1 MLNLISRPFF
11 KTAMS
16 LLSSTVLGVLM
27 IVMLWGGIAAKY
39 IDNRAADDL
48 SARRDLRNFTLLFE
62 ENVLRSIGEMD
73 KALLYLRRMIETTK
87 GPLDFPAF
95 VGTSDVLSDLIV
107 QVAIIDDRGIMRA
120 SNVGPQPAPAT
131 DLSDREHFRF
141 HVGRT
146 TDELFISKPLIGR
159 ASGKWSVQL
168 TRRFLKAD
176 KTFGG
181 VVVASFNPE
190 HFAKFYGRI
199 DLGFAAAF
207 AVVGTDGIVR
217 ATGGSSASNVA
228 LGDNL
233 SGSALMAR
241 LATERS
247 AVFVDAGLTADDSQL
262 VAARKVGGH
271 PLLVSVRVMEK
282 LIYEE
287 SWANLKLMICAGFV
301 LSLMIGAATWL
312 ARKAELEVQRNARA
326 LQLTLEHMGQGIMMV
341 MPDLSIPVMN
351 QKCVELLDLP
361 SSFAANP
368 PRFDALINFQ
378 EQRGE
383 FADANLPEHISP
395 LEFYGPTNVSGQ
407 FDLYERLRPSGMVL
421 EVRSAK
427 LADGGFVRTFLDI
440 TRRRQAQTQVT
451 RLASE
456 DVLTG
461 LANRRVF
468 SEALDMHAALLAEPA
483 NEQVSSFAILC
494 LDLDRF
500 KVVNDTQGHAIGD
513 KLLQAVARRMQQSL
527 RSTDLVARL
536 GGDEF
541 AVLLTHANREP
552 TADIVAERLVETLSR
567 PYDIDGHQI
576 LIGASIGIAMGPAD
590 GGSSNDLMIAADLA
604 LYAAKAAGRGTYRF
618 FAEEMNEEIKGR
630 QKIETDL
637 REAVAN
643 EALELYYQPI
653 INLATNTVSGFE
665 ALARWTHPTL
675 GPIPPDK
682 FIPIAEDSGLILPL
696 GEWALREACRQA
708 ALWPSEIKIAVNLSP
723 LQFANTGL
731 ATMVERILRETGLSP
746 QRLEL
751 EITEGL
757 LMRNTEST
765 ITILHRLREIGL
777 RIAMDDF
784 GTGYSSLSYLQSF
797 PFDRIKVDRSFVSQ
811 LSTTTTAATVVRA
824 VVEIAASRGMET
836 TAEGVETEDQRQQL
850 AALGCD
856 QAQGYLLGRPVPI
869 AQVAGVI
876 AKWSMAER
884 QAA

>member
-1 MLNLISRPFF
+1 MLHLISRPYL
-11 KTAMS
+11 KSSTS
-16 LLSSTVLGVLM
+16 WLSSTVLGVLM

-39 IDNRAADDL
+39 LDNRAADA
-48 SARRDLRNFTLLFE
+48 SGARRDLQNFTLLFE

-87 GPLDFPAF
+87 GPLDNPAF
-95 VGTSDVLSDLIV
+95 VGTSDVLSELIV

-168 TRRFLKAD
+168 TRRFLKVD
-176 KTFGG
+176 KSFGG

-199 DLGFAAAF
+199 DLGYGAAF
-207 AVVGTDGIVR
+207 ALVGMDGIVR
-217 ATGGSSASNVA
+217 ATGGGSASNIA
-228 LGDNL
+228 LGDTL
-233 SGSALMAR
+233 SGSPLMAQ
-241 LATERS
+241 LS
-247 AVFVDAGLTADDSQL
+247 KVQAVLFVDAGSSAGGRQL
-262 VAARKVGGH
+262 VAARKVTGH
-271 PLLVSVRVMEK
+271 PLAVSVRVLEQ
-282 LIYEE
+282 LVYED
-287 SWANLKLMICAGFV
+287 SFASLKPMIFAGVV

-312 ARKAELEVQRNARA
+312 ARKSELEVQHNARA

-341 MPDLSIPVMN
+341 MADLSIPVMN

-361 SSFAANP
+361 PSFAAHP

-383 FADANLPEHISP
+383 FADAKLPDQISP
-395 LEFYGPTNVSGQ
+395 LEFYGPSDVSGR
-407 FDLYERLRPSGMVL
+407 FDMYERQRPNGMVL
-421 EVRSAK
+421 EVRSAR

-461 LANRRVF
+461 LANRRIF
-468 SEALDMHAALLAEPA
+468 SEALDERATLLVEPA
-483 NEQVSSFAILC
+483 GGPVSSFAILC

-541 AVLLTHANREP
+541 AVLLAHANQEP

-576 LIGASIGIAMGPAD
+576 LIGASIGIAIGPTD
-590 GGSSNDLMIAADLA
+590 GCSSNDLMIAADLA

-618 FAEEMNEEIKGR
+618 FAKAMNEEIKGR

-637 REAVAN
+637 RDAVAN
-643 EALELYYQPI
+643 EALELHYQPI
-653 INLATNTVSGFE
+653 ISLATNKVSGFE

-708 ALWPSEIKIAVNLSP
+708 ALWPAEIKIAVNLSP
-723 LQFANTGL
+723 LQFANSGL
-731 ATMVERILRETGLSP
+731 ATMVERILCETGLAPS
-746 QRLEL
+746 RLEL

-757 LMRNTEST
+757 LMRNTDST

-811 LSTTTTAATVVRA
+811 LGSTTTAATVVRA

-850 AALGCD
+850 ADLGCD

-869 AQVAGVI
+869 AQVASVI
-876 AKWSMAER
+876 AKWNGGQR